1 MTPMFGRAG
10 HGVPDVPTAH
20 TVPGPRIV
28 SSMSARRLAPA
39 YAVAAAQVERG
50 EVPFVILAIAGAEGL
65 ERLEAIVPPV
75 SPRIGDGAV
84 CLLASITKPIV
95 ATAMMRLAETGRFP
109 ITAPLSR
116 WLAEL
121 DDAGLQPFTAWHVLT
136 HTTGL
141 TDIRLPD
148 LLLTGGGR
156 PELLRQTIA
165 AGQRWA
171 PGSRFEYASFTF
183 DLLAE
188 GVSRALG
195 RPFEEI
201 LQAEVLDPLGMT
213 DTTFH
218 HERAGDRRAPVSLGD
233 WDGTVL
239 ALPDGISEEDVVD
252 AFSSLHLAGGG
263 LWSSARDV
271 VRFGRAMLRGGE
283 LDGVRVLGRP
293 VLELMTREV
302 TVNGLGAVGDP
313 LMDEHY
319 GVGWGKPGPASP
331 ASSGAFMHG
340 GVSGTRL
347 VVDPGHDLVLVYLT
361 GQWGGA
367 VEAIDQ
373 VVMAAYGALD

>member
-1 MTPMFGRAG
+1 
-10 HGVPDVPTAH
+10 
-20 TVPGPRIV
+20 
-28 SSMSARRLAPA
+28 MSARRLDPA
-39 YAVAAAQVERG
+39 YAVAAAQVARG
-50 EVPFVILAIAGAEGL
+50 DVPFVVLAVAGADGL
-65 ERLEAIVPPV
+65 ERLDAMAPPD
-75 SPRIGDGAV
+75 SPRIGTGAV

-95 ATAMMRLAETGRFP
+95 ATAVMRLAETGRFP

-116 WLAEL
+116 WLPEL
-121 DDAGLQPFTAWHVLT
+121 DAAGLQPFTAWHVLT
-136 HTTGL
+136 HTTGI
-141 TDIRLPD
+141 TDVRLPD
-148 LLLTGGGR
+148 LLLAGGGR

-165 AGQRWA
+165 SGQRWA
-171 PGSRFEYASFTF
+171 PGSRFEYSSFTF

-188 GVSRALG
+188 AVARALG
-195 RPFEEI
+195 QGFEDV

-239 ALPDGISEEDVVD
+239 AIPDGISAEDVVN

-263 LWSSARDV
+263 LWSTARDL

-283 LDGVRVLGRP
+283 LDGVRVVGRP
-293 VLELMTREV
+293 ILERMTREV
-302 TVNGLGAVGDP
+302 TVNGLGTVGDP
-313 LMDEHY
+313 LVDEHY
-319 GVGWGKPGPASP
+319 AVGWGKPGPASP
-331 ASSGAFMHG
+331 ASAAAFMHG

-347 VVDPGHDLVLVYLT
+347 VVDPDHDLVLVYLT

-373 VVMAAYGALD
+373 VVMAAYGALE